1 MPAKKKSRTVA
12 RTASGKKN
20 TVMAMVAYILFFV
33 PLLTKDKNDP
43 FVKFH
48 VKQSLVLLIASI
60 VVNVAE
66 SLLAQLPMLGWVA
79 SGLIGLIVSVF
90 FLVLWVMGVMNAL
103 NGKMEE
109 LPVIG
114 KYADQLKF

>member
-1 MPAKKKSRTVA
+1 MPVKKKSAYAITS
-12 RTASGKKN
+12 TSSKKN
-20 TVMAMVAYILFFV
+20 TVMAMVAYILFFI

-48 VKQSLVLLIASI
+48 VKQSLVLLIAGV
-60 VVNVAE
+60 VVNVGEA
-66 SLLAQLPMLGWVA
+66 LLAQLPMLGWVA
-79 SGLIGLIVSVF
+79 SGMIGLIVSVF